1 MINIEGQKVRFR
13 NGRVSTVKNQSGNNV
28 TLIGEDGNE
37 QTCQYSVMF
46 SSGSWTLLDGELH
59 ERVKA
64 DALALQNA
72 EKELTER
79 VKAEENAKNEMQ
91 KIQKLFAGKI
101 VKQNISYGY
110 GNVNE
115 AGCFEYRKSYGTN
128 AQKIYYIGCVH
139 FAFNY
144 KKIDSFAMRKLLF
157 DTECSPEGYSVWI
170 IPHSDLNG
178 ETNENKSWANF
189 IDIKNGRITQYT
201 IGEDYWSNEDTTDKR
216 IVFVKQK
223 DGEYV
228 FIGVYQRQDEMMENY
243 PAKGYRK
250 EVFSLLEKDYR

>member
-13 NGRVSTVKNQSGNNV
+13 NGKVFTVKSQSENNV

-59 ERVKA
+59 ESVKA
-64 DALALQNA
+64 DALAIQNA
-72 EKELTER
+72 EKEYKEINEADA
-79 VKAEENAKNEMQ
+79 KAKKEMQQIQELLNGNAK
-91 KIQKLFAGKI
+91 KR
-101 VKQNISYGY
+101 NISCEY
-110 GNVNE
+110 GNVKE
-115 AGCFEYRKSYGTN
+115 TGFFEYKKMYGTV
-128 AQKIYYIGCVH
+128 AKKIYEDGCEYLG
-139 FAFNY
+139 FKRNKAGIFG
-144 KKIDSFAMRKLLF
+144 KQRLLYAR
-157 DTECSPEGYSVWI
+157 ECSLEGHSVWM

-178 ETNENKSWANF
+178 ETNCQWVNF
-189 IDIKNGRITQYT
+189 VDMLKGQIVQYST
-201 IGEDYWSNEDTTDKR
+201 EGNWYPGDTDDVR

-228 FIGVYQRQDEMMENY
+228 FIGVYQRQDEMIEDY

-250 EVFSLLEKDYR
+250 EVFALLEKDYR